1 MNDILPK
8 PFTKEGLLDM
18 LEKHL
23 MHLKV
28 MQQMSKIGRPL
39 TGTGPPLSDASFE
52 QALTTNAQNLFL
64 GASSSSLSGGS
75 SGSGYT
81 GAPSPFNFNFFGGNG
96 NGNGSAGDEDG
107 EVGAA
112 ERINPLAGLGLTD
125 EQYGMILQGLVN
137 GDGFV
142 GAMEGVGYSGVPS
155 TSGIVEMPS
164 GSSGSEKRPLEDA
177 DDDREGKRSRFEV
190 IE

>member
-28 MQQMSKIGRPL
+28 MQQMSKLGRPL
-39 TGTGPPLSDASFE
+39 NGTGPPLSDASFE

-64 GASSSSLSGGS
+64 GPSSSVSSSSNA
-75 SGSGYT
+75 YT
-81 GAPSPFNFNFFGGNG
+81 GAPSPFNFNFFGGTG
-96 NGNGSAGDEDG
+96 GDEDG

-112 ERINPLAGLGLTD
+112 ERINPLAGMGLTD
-125 EQYGMILQGLVN
+125 EQYGMILQNIVN
-137 GDGFV
+137 GDGFI
-142 GAMEGVGYSGVPS
+142 GAMEGAGYNGVPS

-164 GSSGSEKRPLEDA
+164 GSGSEKRPLEDA
-177 DDDREGKRSRFEV
+177 KDDREGKRSRFEV
-190 IE
+190 LE